1 MNIHTPDI
9 TAIPE
14 RDEAEAALD
23 LLRRWANSASTT
35 EILELDPSVARLVPG
50 SDGVAYP
57 AFDRTYP
64 EAFTVDGAYKDTLPD
79 LQNGP
84 SSLIRGA
91 KQQIQHVGISN
102 FRLPLR
108 VQTRSGEALTL
119 ETSVTGTVSL
129 EADKKGIN
137 MSRIMRSFYKHAG
150 ETFSFEV
157 IEAALDDYKTD
168 LESFDARIQMR
179 FSFPMQV
186 ESLRSGLSGY
196 QYYDI
201 ALELVEQGGVRKKI
215 MHLDYVYS
223 STCPCSLE
231 LSEHARA
238 TRGQLATPHS
248 QRSVAR
254 VSVVL
259 EDDAD
264 CLWFEDLIEACRR
277 AVPTETQVMV
287 KREDEQA
294 FAELNAANPIFVEDA
309 ARLFCQQ
316 LLADVRVGD
325 FRVVASHQESLH
337 SHDAVS
343 VLTEGDTF
351 ATESIDPKMF
361 ATLFHVG

>member
-1 MNIHTPDI
+1 MNIHTPTL

-23 LLRRWANSASTT
+23 LLRRWARQASTT
-35 EILELDPSVARLVPG
+35 DIIELDPSVARLVPG
-50 SDGVAYP
+50 KAADYP
-57 AFDRTYP
+57 SFNRDYP
-64 EAFTVDGAYKDTLPD
+64 EDFVVDGAYKDTLPD

-91 KQQIQHVGISN
+91 NQQIQHVGISN
-102 FRLPLR
+102 FRLPLQ
-108 VQTRSGEALTL
+108 VATRDNGPLTL

-137 MSRIMRSFYKHAG
+137 MSRIMRSFYKHA
-150 ETFSFEV
+150 ERTFSFGV
-157 IEAALDDYKTD
+157 IEAALDDYKSD

-179 FSFPMQV
+179 FSFPMKV
-186 ESLRSGLSGY
+186 ESLRSGLAGY

-201 ALELVEQGGVRKKI
+201 ALELVEQAGVRKRI
-215 MHLDYVYS
+215 VHLDYVYS

-254 VSVVL
+254 ISVVVD
-259 EDDAD
+259 EDTETV
-264 CLWFEDLIEACRR
+264 WFEDLIDACRR

-309 ARLFCQQ
+309 ARLFCEQ
-316 LLADVRVGD
+316 LLGDVRIGD

-343 VLTEGDTF
+343 VLTEGETF
-351 ATESIDPKMF
+351 ANDSIDPRMF

>member
-1 MNIHTPDI
+1 MNIHTPTL

-23 LLRRWANSASTT
+23 LLRRWAKQASTT
-35 EILELDPSVARLVPG
+35 EIIELDPSVARLVPG
-50 SDGVAYP
+50 KAADYP
-57 AFDRTYP
+57 SFNRDYP
-64 EAFTVDGAYKDTLPD
+64 EEFAVDAAYKDTLPD

-91 KQQIQHVGISN
+91 NQQIQHVGISN
-102 FRLPLR
+102 FRLPLQ
-108 VQTRSGEALTL
+108 VATRDSGPLTL

-137 MSRIMRSFYKHAG
+137 MSRIMRSFYKHAE
-150 ETFSFEV
+150 ETFSFGV
-157 IEAALDDYKTD
+157 IEAALDDYKAD

-179 FSFPMQV
+179 FSFPMKV

-201 ALELVEQGGVRKKI
+201 ALELVEQAGVRKRI
-215 MHLDYVYS
+215 VHLDYVYS

-254 VSVVL
+254 ISVVVD
-259 EDDAD
+259 EDTDTV
-264 CLWFEDLIEACRR
+264 WFEDLIEACRR

-309 ARLFCQQ
+309 ARLFCEQ
-316 LLADVRVGD
+316 LLADVRIGD

-343 VLTEGDTF
+343 VLTEGETF
-351 ATESIDPKMF
+351 ANDSIDPRMF

>member
-1 MNIHTPDI
+1 MNIHTPEI
-9 TAIPE
+9 ATIPE

-23 LLRRWANSASTT
+23 LLRRWAKSASTT

-50 SDGVAYP
+50 ADGVEYPSFERAYP
-57 AFDRTYP
+57 DSFK
-64 EAFTVDGAYKDTLPD
+64 VDDAYKATLPD

-84 SSLIRGA
+84 ASLIRGTN
-91 KQQIQHVGISN
+91 QQIQHVGISN

-108 VQTRSGEALTL
+108 VKTRAGDALTL

-137 MSRIMRSFYKHAG
+137 MSRIMRSFYQYAD
-150 ETFSFEV
+150 EAFSFEV

-168 LESFDARIQMR
+168 LESFDARLQMR

-201 ALELVEQGGVRKKI
+201 ALELVEQAGVRKKI

-254 VSVVL
+254 ISVAL
-259 EDDAD
+259 ETGAA
-264 CLWFEDLIEACRR
+264 CLWFEDLIEVCRR

-316 LLADVRVGD
+316 LLADVRIAD
-325 FRVVASHQESLH
+325 FRVLVSHQESLH

-343 VLTEGDTF
+343 VLTQGETF
-351 ATESIDPKMF
+351 ANESIDPKLF
-361 ATLFHVG
+361 STLLHTG

>member
-1 MNIHTPDI
+1 
-9 TAIPE
+9 
-14 RDEAEAALD
+14 
-23 LLRRWANSASTT
+23 
-35 EILELDPSVARLVPG
+35 
-50 SDGVAYP
+50 
-57 AFDRTYP
+57 
-64 EAFTVDGAYKDTLPD
+64 
-79 LQNGP
+79 
-84 SSLIRGA
+84 
-91 KQQIQHVGISN
+91 VGISN
-102 FRLPLR
+102 FRLPIR
-108 VQTRSGEALTL
+108 FHTRDNGDLTL

-129 EADKKGIN
+129 DAEKKGIN
-137 MSRIMRSFYKHAG
+137 MSRIMRSFYAHA
-150 ETFSFEV
+150 ERTFSFDV
-157 IEAALDDYKTD
+157 IEAALDDYKSD

-179 FSFPMQV
+179 FSFPMKV

-201 ALELVEQGGVRKKI
+201 ALELVETDGVRKKM

-254 VSVVL
+254 ISVEV
-259 EDDAD
+259 DKDAG
-264 CLWFEDLIEACRR
+264 CLWFEDLIDACRR

-309 ARLFCQQ
+309 ARLFCAE
-316 LLADVRVGD
+316 LLADARIGD
-325 FRVVASHQESLH
+325 FRIVASHQESLH

-343 VLTEGDTF
+343 VLTEGETF
-351 ATESIDPKMF
+351 AQSSLDPRIF
-361 ATLFHVG
+361 QSLYHIG